1 MNNEPATKQP
11 AEQAPA
17 VIAQQGDDGAF
28 ELVVTAG
35 PGNSAG
41 SEDPGET
48 PANDDRSP
56 SPGSALG
63 RWSLAGLAAATVA
76 ALLIFLP
83 TSERNREGDPEPTG
97 TPEEQ
102 STTFRAWIV
111 PPTNDPLDVER
122 DPPSVDPL
130 QDDDEPVRR
139 VAGVIYQGPDASA
152 PDDDLDETSEPG
164 AEPIGSSVRPAGR
177 AVQSPQDADVFDPT
191 IRAQLRAV
199 PVDVPDRLPTLE
211 VLDSTGELE
220 FFDED
225 DALEDG
231 DLLDEDDVLDDEE
244 LDDEE
249 RELDLDGDWD

>member
-11 AEQAPA
+11 TEQAPA
-17 VIAQQGDDGAF
+17 VIAQQGEDGAF

-41 SEDPGET
+41 SEDRKESPVNHE
-48 PANDDRSP
+48 RSP
-56 SPGSALG
+56 RNGPTLG
-63 RWSLAGLAAATVA
+63 RWGLAGMAAVTIA
-76 ALLIFLP
+76 ALFILLP
-83 TSERNREGDPEPTG
+83 ASERNREADPAPSG
-97 TPEEQ
+97 TPEEP

-111 PPTNDPLDVER
+111 PTTSDRLDDV
-122 DPPSVDPL
+122 DVPSSVDPRL
-130 QDDDEPVRR
+130 DEGEPVRR

-152 PDDDLDETSEPG
+152 VDDDLDETGEPP

-211 VLDSTGELE
+211 MLDSAEEVE
-220 FFDED
+220 FLDED
-225 DALEDG
+225 HSLEDG
-231 DLLDEDDVLDDEE
+231 DHLDEDDVLDDED

-249 RELDLDGDWD
+249 LELDLDGDWD